1 MHDSH
6 LLRHD
11 LQCLEVVLQVSP
23 TCTHTG
29 ILPLISQISGNPS
42 QLVLRCKT
50 GHPVVW
56 KGREGVVEVVVVV
69 LLSTLGV
76 YKVQQKAPAP
86 KEELFY
92 CPRDHFV

>member
-1 MHDSH
+1 MVANSACDCPLVESAMPCMTAH

-11 LQCLEVVLQVSP
+11 LQCLEVVLQISP

-56 KGREGVVEVVVVV
+56 KGREGVVEVMVVV
-69 LLSTLGV
+69 LLSTLGC
-76 YKVQQKAPAP
+76 
-86 KEELFY
+86 L
-92 CPRDHFV
+92 